1 MAELKRTPDNIASQR
16 NVGTGPFLARVVSYL
31 DSTFMGS
38 LEVTLLREQGNIPRA
53 GDQVFIVKCASP
65 FFGYTNPD
73 FMGPNKSENSN
84 GLEGFNDTQKS
95 YGMCFI
101 PPDIGVTVMVV
112 FINGDPSQ
120 GYWIACIPPQFANHM
135 VPAIAGS
142 ELVDIGS
149 ADKERYD
156 TDKPLPVAE
165 FNSKI
170 NATDENKIDVDS
182 IKRPLHPVVET
193 YYTQG
198 LLEDSVRGV
207 VDSSARRDLPSSV
220 FGISTPGPLDRR
232 PGALKKEVGKIEDRV
247 PAPVFVSRLG
257 GTQFVMDD
265 GDDRFQRK
273 DKAGKL
279 KFEEAYANYLEGEDG
294 DPTIPA
300 SEYFRI
306 RTRTG
311 HQILLHNSEDL
322 VYITNSQGTSWIEL
336 TSNGKIDV
344 YSKDSI
350 SIHTENDLNVKAGR
364 DINFEAGRNI
374 NIKATA
380 EYQKP
385 DTLNSDPAF
394 EDAEG
399 NESGRIQIESKFNFN
414 LLIGRNGKI
423 QLKNK
428 EKSFGNLDISVMG
441 DMRLTVR
448 DPDISDGAGG
458 LTEETD
464 TNPSPIAG
472 SENENPKGLHIRS
485 FDQIKLFASEQLHLK
500 TDKDTFIT
508 SKLNSNIK
516 SGEAHFETAPK
527 IHMNGPDA
535 VEADFASGSLK
546 IRELPV
552 YINPKNNI
560 EVGWKTK
567 RYQDEDIESIMK
579 RVPMHEPWSKHEN
592 LGPEECTP
600 EKTDREI
607 END

>member
-1 MAELKRTPDNIASQR
+1 MSELKRTPDNIASDR
-16 NVGTGPFLARVVSYL
+16 NVGTGPFLARVISHL

-38 LEVTLLREQGNIPRA
+38 LEVCLLREQGNTLTA
-53 GDQVFIVKCASP
+53 GDQVFIVKCATP
-65 FFGYTNPD
+65 FFGYTNYE
-73 FMGPNKSENSN
+73 FCGLNKSENSN
-84 GLEGFNDTQKS
+84 GFEGFNDTQKS

-101 PPDIGVTVMVV
+101 PPDVGVVVMVV

-120 GYWIACIPPQFANHM
+120 GYWIACIPSQFSNHM

-165 FNSKI
+165 FNRKI
-170 NATDENKIDVDS
+170 NSNDKRMDVDK
-182 IKRPLHPVVET
+182 IKKPLHPVVET
-193 YYTQG
+193 YYNQG
-198 LLEDSVRGV
+198 LLEDGVRGV
-207 VDSSARRDLPSSV
+207 VDSNARRDVPSSV

-232 PGALKKEVGKIEDRV
+232 PGAKKQVTGKIDDQC

-257 GTQFVMDD
+257 GTQLVMDD

-279 KFEEAYANYLEGEDG
+279 KFEEAYANYLQGEDG
-294 DPTIPA
+294 DPTIPK

-344 YSKDSI
+344 YSKDSV

-374 NIKATA
+374 NMKATA

-385 DTLNSDPAF
+385 DNLNADPAF
-394 EDAEG
+394 NDAEG
-399 NESGRIQIESKFNFN
+399 NESGRIQIESKYNFN
-414 LLIGRNGKI
+414 LLIGRNGRI
-423 QLKNK
+423 QLRNE

-448 DPDISDGAGG
+448 DPDTKDAVGA
-458 LTEETD
+458 LNESPQPET
-464 TNPSPIAG
+464 IAG
-472 SENENPKGLHIRS
+472 SENKITTGLHIRS
-485 FDQIKLFASEQLHLK
+485 FDEIKLFSEKNLHLK
-500 TDKDTFIT
+500 TAKDTLIA
-508 SKLNSNIK
+508 
-516 SGEAHFETAPK
+516 SGENTNIRSVKNHLETAEK
-527 IHMNGPDA
+527 IHMNGPRA
-535 VEADFASGSLK
+535 VQADFASGTLK
-546 IRELPV
+546 IKELPV
-552 YINPKNNI
+552 YLNPKNNI
-560 EVGWKTK
+560 EIGWKTK
-567 RYQDEDIESIMK
+567 RFKDKDIESIMK
-579 RVPMHEPWSKHEN
+579 RIPMHEPWSKHEN
-592 LGPEECTP
+592 LEPEESTP

-607 END
+607 DNDK